1 MSEERT
7 APTGLVGFLRCCQP
21 SKLVG
26 YSGIALAALLLV
38 VYLVWGRQWLAMHQE
53 MSGQAS
59 QTLISI
65 VDVFSC
71 CVLTPKILTVMLPA
85 FVLAGAISVFLPTP
99 VILRYLGAGTR
110 KATAYS
116 VAAVSGMV
124 LSLCS
129 CNVIPLFASIY
140 RRGAGLGPAFTFLF
154 AGPAINV
161 VAMIFTFQVIGVKL
175 GVWRAVG
182 VPIIAIAVG
191 LIMAVLFRREA
202 AAKATAPTAVAV
214 HADSPTRNGRL
225 WLLFGL
231 LLVTVIYGAWDG
243 LWRTSSEGTI
253 LGATWWLA
261 GMVPLV
267 VATAGVLVWGFER
280 SQVLAL
286 LRETWAN
293 IKLVVPVLLP
303 AVLAIGAL
311 AAFIDVKLVY
321 RWVGSA
327 PDSAGLWGT
336 IRPILVGTLFGE
348 IMYFPILTEVAFTKA
363 FLKLGMGVGPA
374 LAVLLTGPG
383 TSLPGAFII
392 ARAIGW
398 KKALAFELVAMA
410 VTAIYAVVFAT
421 EIGEYICACMMN

>member
-21 SKLVG
+21 SRLVG
-26 YSGIALAALLLV
+26 YSGIALAIVLFV
-38 VYLVWGRQWLAMHQE
+38 VYLAWGRQWLAMHQE
-53 MSGQAS
+53 TAGQAR

-85 FVLAGAISVFLPTP
+85 FVLAGAISVFVPTP
-99 VILRYLGAGTR
+99 VILRYLGADTR
-110 KATAYS
+110 KITAYS
-116 VAAVSGMV
+116 VAAISGMV

-161 VAMIFTFQVIGVKL
+161 IAMIFTFQVIGTQL
-175 GVWRAVG
+175 GLWRAIG
-182 VPIIAIAVG
+182 VPLIAIVVG
-191 LIMAVLFRREA
+191 LIMAALFRRDA
-202 AAKATAPTAVAV
+202 AATAAATGGVAV
-214 HADSPTRNGRL
+214 HADSERRRARL

-231 LLVTVIYGAWDG
+231 LLATVIYGAWDG
-243 LWRTSSEGTI
+243 LWRTTSEGTI

-261 GMVPLV
+261 GMLPLV
-267 VATAGVLVWGFER
+267 GVTALVLVLGFER
-280 SQVLAL
+280 AEVLEL

-293 IKLVVPVLLP
+293 IRLVVPVLLP
-303 AVLAIGAL
+303 AVLVIGAL

-348 IMYFPILTEVAFTKA
+348 LMYFPILTEVAFTKA

-383 TSLPGAFII
+383 TSLPGAVIV

-398 KKALAFELVAMA
+398 KKALAFELVAMT
-410 VTAIYAVVFAT
+410 VTAAYAVVFAT

>member
-21 SKLVG
+21 SKLIG
-26 YSGIALAALLLV
+26 YSGLALAVALLV

-99 VILRYLGAGTR
+99 IILRYLGASTR

-116 VAAVSGMV
+116 VAAISGMV

-129 CNVIPLFASIY
+129 CNVIPLFVSIY

-161 VAMIFTFQVIGVKL
+161 VAMIFTFQVIGMKL
-175 GVWRAVG
+175 GIWRAAG

-191 LIMAVLFRREA
+191 LIMAGLFRREA
-202 AAKATAPTAVAV
+202 KAKAAAPAAVAV
-214 HADSPTRNGRL
+214 HADSQRQHGPL

-231 LLVTVIYGAWDG
+231 LLTTVIYGAWDG
-243 LWRTSSEGTI
+243 LWRTTSEGTI

-261 GMVPLV
+261 GMLPLMG
-267 VATAGVLVWGFER
+267 AAAIVLVRGFGRDETR
-280 SQVLAL
+280 AL

-293 IKLVVPVLLP
+293 IRLVVPVLLP
-303 AVLAIGAL
+303 AVLVIGAL

-327 PDSAGLWGT
+327 PDSAGLWGSV
-336 IRPILVGTLFGE
+336 RPILVGTLFGE
-348 IMYFPILTEVAFTKA
+348 FMYFPILTEVAFTKA

-383 TSLPGAFII
+383 TSLPGAVIV

-398 KKALAFELVAMA
+398 KKAVVFELVAMA
-410 VTAIYAVVFAT
+410 VTAVYAILFAT
-421 EIGEYICACMMN
+421 KIGEYICACMMK